1 VRNISPSLKNLKPDI
16 PSHEWESCPDQFST
30 KRIAHQ
36 CLFNVGINGS
46 PAVDGGAP
54 ASLSPSTSKE
64 SLENTQ
70 PQPFETARSNIDPP
84 MNLLEIHV
92 AAEHALL
99 NSITD
104 ETLRKSLTSVENFE
118 VLFAVAA
125 PDISF
130 DVPTIWCTI

>member
-1 VRNISPSLKNLKPDI
+1 VRNISPSLKNSKPDI
-16 PSHEWESCPDQFST
+16 LSHEWESCPDQFST

-46 PAVDGGAP
+46 PAVDGGA
-54 ASLSPSTSKE
+54 SLSPSTSKE

-70 PQPFETARSNIDPP
+70 QQPLETARSNIDPP

-125 PDISF
+125 PDI
-130 DVPTIWCTI
+130 